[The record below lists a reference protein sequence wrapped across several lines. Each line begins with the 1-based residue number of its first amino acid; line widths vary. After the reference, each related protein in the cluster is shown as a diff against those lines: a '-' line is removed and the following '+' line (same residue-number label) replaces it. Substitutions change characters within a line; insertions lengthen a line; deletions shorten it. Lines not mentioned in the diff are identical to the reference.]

1 MTRLHPLTGS
11 IAVVCLL
18 VASCGRAG
26 SGSNDVGGR
35 YVPQGQG
42 LFGSM
47 TFKDGGK
54 VDIEF
59 AGTPQEG
66 TYTVDAEQAL
76 IVIAPNGDKSRW
88 IVESDGCL
96 TNSVAGR
103 YCKP

>member
-1 MTRLHPLTGS
+1 MTRFHLLTGS
-11 IAVVCLL
+11 IAVVCLF
-18 VASCGRAG
+18 VAGCRSD
-26 SGSNDVGGR
+26 SGSNDIGGR

-54 VDIEF
+54 VDIES
-59 AGTPQEG
+59 AGAQQEG

-76 IVIAPNGDKSRW
+76 IVTAANGDKSRW

-96 TNSVAGR
+96 TNSVVGR
-103 YCKP
+103 YCKR